1 MSYCTKNSLHGR
13 RASRAAV
20 TLLELLLTLTLI
32 GIFTATASMRL
43 SPETQSNVGARSQA
57 RRLSLDLIQ
66 AQRRAISTGQNHFVQ
81 MTSGASGITG
91 YTVRRRTASGS
102 EVVETRDFSNGITVT
117 ASHAELEFTF
127 EGAALATYQVTLA
140 GPDHTWQA
148 SVVPITGAV
157 RVIQL

>member
-1 MSYCTKNSLHGR
+1 MSYCTDNRSHR
-13 RASRAAV
+13 RASRTAV

-43 SPETQSNVGARSQA
+43 SPATQSNVGARSEA

-81 MTSGASGITG
+81 MTSGGSGVTG
-91 YTVRRRTASGS
+91 YTVRRRTAGGS
-102 EVVETRDFSNGITVT
+102 EVVETRDFSSGITVT
-117 ASHAELEFTF
+117 ASHPELEFTF
-127 EGAALATYQVTLA
+127 EGAALAAYQVTLA
-140 GPDHTWQA
+140 GSDHTWRA
-148 SVVPITGAV
+148 TVVPITGAV